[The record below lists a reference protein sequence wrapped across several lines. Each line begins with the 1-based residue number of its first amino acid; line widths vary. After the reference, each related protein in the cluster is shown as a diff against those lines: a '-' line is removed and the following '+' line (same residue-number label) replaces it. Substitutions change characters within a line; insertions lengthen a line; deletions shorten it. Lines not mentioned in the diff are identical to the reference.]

1 MFSNKFGMT
10 PEAAVRKVHPRISLF
25 SFGCVPIIK
34 FGFNG
39 PNTEGM
45 NPSDFVSC
53 NSDEFPKQ
61 LAERHCNRIGLGGD
75 DVHDFALPWDPIPRM
90 LTREDPWGDFMRG
103 QPKLVETIEQR
114 VGFFTP
120 LLRGGWLYPTDLN
133 VAAGERGA
141 PPPPPAVVEPG
152 PDYGH
157 IGTMH
162 VIVPSR
168 AGPSML
174 HIPATAAA
182 KVLKS
187 QVDVN
192 EINGGFGP
200 GPQDFIRCYL
210 SHFGYARELAKLEKS
225 AAEAASASDSTNG
238 PIYNAN
244 RQFGADILSPEF

>member
-162 VIVPSR
+162 VIVPR
-168 AGPSML
+168 
-174 HIPATAAA
+174 
-182 KVLKS
+182 
-187 QVDVN
+187 
-192 EINGGFGP
+192 
-200 GPQDFIRCYL
+200 
-210 SHFGYARELAKLEKS
+210 
-225 AAEAASASDSTNG
+225 
-238 PIYNAN
+238 
-244 RQFGADILSPEF
+244 